1 MTRLALLEATGRLF
15 VAGFDWPLAMLG
27 LAARVLA
34 ATLAARHGP
43 AQDEFQRALRHALPA
58 AACATAEARFCG

>member
-43 AQDEFQRALRHALPA
+43 DAAQGVAGISQRTETISGSRSASMA
-58 AACATAEARFCG
+58 